1 MKQIREYLL
10 SAVLLVCV
18 AWSATQV
25 IRKVEIV
32 RQTNLVDFDVNSIE
46 LVLLSHL
53 LVVVIGVVLI
63 IDICLMGGQSIL
75 KELLWPMRRP
85 LSLVMAA
92 IACTPSVETAT
103 SVVVVQSQ
111 ELPANALLSPSIAAA
126 ALRDILKKR
135 REQVRNMSTPTML
148 SDSEQDVLLQL
159 VKAADCGNVCEL
171 SIQHNAFPKEVQA
184 LLIAVD
190 RTVPDVLTESV
201 RPDEN
206 WSLVLQVFGYP
217 RVMNRAGEVAHFE
230 KKRALEL
237 VTWMALNRERSRRSA
252 ARTAMWDDDVA
263 DATFSTVV
271 SAMRRGLGAIDNSI
285 TATDWAPPTY
295 SDELLLNSQ
304 ITTDEN
310 LIAHSLRQFRADA
323 RELGGLMAYL
333 PWVRDVPFAGT
344 AYSWADLDGT
354 TTRLVILAL
363 TASREVATWAV
374 EHGDMEALGV
384 AVSAGLRVMP
394 GDEELL
400 RLQSSFL
407 QTVREATVHS
417 VA

>member
-1 MKQIREYLL
+1 MKQVRGHLL
-10 SAVLLVCV
+10 SAMLFLCV
-18 AWSATQV
+18 VWSITQV
-25 IRKVEIV
+25 IRKFDVV
-32 RQTNLVDFDVNSIE
+32 RQTNLLDLHVNSVE

-53 LVVVIGVVLI
+53 LVVMIGLILI
-63 IDICLMGGQSIL
+63 IDMCRIGGQSFL
-75 KELLWPMRRP
+75 KEILRPMRRP
-85 LSLVMAA
+85 VSLVITA
-92 IACTPSVETAT
+92 IACAPNIESPASVIT
-103 SVVVVQSQ
+103 VQSQ
-111 ELPANALLSPSIAAA
+111 GLPAQALLSPSIAAA

-135 REQVRNMSTPTML
+135 REQVRNMSTPTTL
-148 SDSEQDVLLQL
+148 SEGEHDVLLRL
-159 VKAADCGNVCEL
+159 VKAADTGVISEASVQRCT
-171 SIQHNAFPKEVQA
+171 FPEEVQA
-184 LLIAVD
+184 LLVAVD
-190 RTVPDVLTESV
+190 RTVPDVLTESTE
-201 RPDEN
+201 PDN
-206 WSLVLQVFGYP
+206 DWSLVLQVFGYP
-217 RVMNRAGEVAHFE
+217 RVMNRSGEVAHFE

-271 SAMRRGLGAIDNSI
+271 SAMRRGLGAIDKSI

-295 SDELLLNSQ
+295 SDELLLSSH

-310 LIAHSLRQFRADA
+310 LISHSLRQFRADA
-323 RELGGLMAYL
+323 REPGGLMAYL

-374 EHGDMEALGV
+374 EHGDMEALDV

-394 GDEELL
+394 GDDELL
-400 RLQSSFL
+400 RLQASFL
-407 QTVREATVHS
+407 QSVREARAHS

>member
-1 MKQIREYLL
+1 MKQVRGYLL
-10 SAVLLVCV
+10 STVLFFCVVWSVTQVFARPDAVLKRTL
-18 AWSATQV
+18 
-25 IRKVEIV
+25 ID
-32 RQTNLVDFDVNSIE
+32 LHVNSVE
-46 LVLLSHL
+46 LILFSHL
-53 LVVVIGVVLI
+53 LVIVVGIVLI
-63 IDICLMGGQSIL
+63 IDVYRIGRQSFL
-75 KELLWPMRRP
+75 KEILEPMRRP
-85 LSLVMAA
+85 VSLLVAA
-92 IACTPSVETAT
+92 IACAPSIESPT
-103 SVVVVQSQ
+103 SVVIVQSH
-111 ELPANALLSPSIAAA
+111 ELPARVLLSPSIAGA
-126 ALRDILKKR
+126 ALREILRRR
-135 REQVRNMSTPTML
+135 REQVRNMSTPTIL
-148 SDSEQDVLLQL
+148 SEGERDVLFQI
-159 VKAADCGNVCEL
+159 VKAADSGNICEL
-171 SIQHNAFPKEVQA
+171 SVQQNAFPKEVQA

-190 RTVPDVLTESV
+190 RTVSDVLTESV
-201 RPDEN
+201 EPKTD
-206 WSLVLQVFGYP
+206 WSLVVQIFGYP

-252 ARTAMWDDDVA
+252 ARTAMWNDVVA

-271 SAMRRGLGAIDNSI
+271 SAMRRGLGDIDNSI
-285 TATDWAPPTY
+285 AASDWAPPTY
-295 SDELLLNSQ
+295 SDELLLNNQ

-310 LIAHSLRQFRADA
+310 LISHSLRQFRANPCDLE
-323 RELGGLMAYL
+323 ELLRYL

-344 AYSWADLDGT
+344 SYSWADLDGT

-374 EHGDMEALGV
+374 EHGDMEVLGV

-407 QTVREATVHS
+407 QTVRESGAHS

>member
-1 MKQIREYLL
+1 MKRIRGYLL

-32 RQTNLVDFDVNSIE
+32 RQTNLLDFDVNSIE

-85 LSLVMAA
+85 VSLVMAA

-159 VKAADCGNVCEL
+159 VKAADSGNVCEL

-190 RTVPDVLTESV
+190 RTVPEVLTESV

>member
-18 AWSATQV
+18 AWSATQA

-32 RQTNLVDFDVNSIE
+32 RQTNLLDFDVNSVE

-63 IDICLMGGQSIL
+63 IDICLIGGPSIL

-85 LSLVMAA
+85 VSLVMAA
-92 IACTPSVETAT
+92 IACTPSIETAT

-159 VKAADCGNVCEL
+159 VKAADSGNVCEL

-400 RLQSSFL
+400 GLQSSFL
-407 QTVREATVHS
+407 QTVREAGAHS

>member
-1 MKQIREYLL
+1 MKQLRGHLL
-10 SAVLLVCV
+10 SAVLVFCV
-18 AWSATQV
+18 VWSITQV
-25 IRKVEIV
+25 IRKFDVV
-32 RQTNLVDFDVNSIE
+32 RRTNLLDFHVNSVE

-53 LVVVIGVVLI
+53 LVVAIGVVLL
-63 IDICLMGGQSIL
+63 IDMCRMGGQSIL
-75 KELLWPMRRP
+75 KEILQPMRRP
-85 LSLVMAA
+85 VSLVMAA
-92 IACTPSVETAT
+92 IACAPNIESPT
-103 SVVVVQSQ
+103 SVVTVQSQ
-111 ELPANALLSPSIAAA
+111 GLAAQALLSPSIAAA
-126 ALRDILKKR
+126 AVRDILKKR
-135 REQVRNMSTPTML
+135 REQVRNMSTPTVL
-148 SDSEQDVLLQL
+148 SESEQDILLQL
-159 VKAADCGNVCEL
+159 VKAADNGNVCEL
-171 SIQHNAFPKEVQA
+171 SIQHNAYPKEVQA

-201 RPDEN
+201 ESDSD

-217 RVMNRAGEVAHFE
+217 RVMNKSGEVAHFE

-252 ARTAMWDDDVA
+252 ARTAMWDDNVA

-310 LIAHSLRQFRADA
+310 LISHSLRQFRADA
-323 RELGGLMAYL
+323 RELGGLMTYL

-363 TASREVATWAV
+363 TAAREVATWAV

-400 RLQSSFL
+400 RLQTSFL
-407 QTVREATVHS
+407 QTVREARAHS

>member
-1 MKQIREYLL
+1 MKRIRGYLL

-18 AWSATQV
+18 AWSVTQI
-25 IRKVEIV
+25 IRKFEIV
-32 RQTNLVDFDVNSIE
+32 RQTNLLDFDVNSIE

-92 IACTPSVETAT
+92 IACTPSIETAT

-159 VKAADCGNVCEL
+159 VKAADSGNVCEL

-217 RVMNRAGEVAHFE
+217 RVMNRAGEAAHFE

-310 LIAHSLRQFRADA
+310 LISHSLRQFRADA
-323 RELGGLMAYL
+323 RELGGLMTYL

-363 TASREVATWAV
+363 TAAREVATWAV
-374 EHGDMEALGV
+374 EHGDMEALSV

-394 GDEELL
+394 GDEGLL

>member
-1 MKQIREYLL
+1 MKQIRGYLL

-32 RQTNLVDFDVNSIE
+32 HQTNLLDFDVNSVE

-85 LSLVMAA
+85 VSLVMAA
-92 IACTPSVETAT
+92 IACTPSIETAT

-159 VKAADCGNVCEL
+159 VKAADSGNVCEL

-400 RLQSSFL
+400 GLQSSFL
-407 QTVREATVHS
+407 QTVREAGAHS

>member
-1 MKQIREYLL
+1 MKQIRGYLL
-10 SAVLLVCV
+10 SAVLLACV
-18 AWSATQV
+18 VWSVTQV
-25 IRKVEIV
+25 IRKFEVV
-32 RQTNLVDFDVNSIE
+32 RQTNLLDFHVASVE
-46 LVLLSHL
+46 LVLVSHL
-53 LVVVIGVVLI
+53 VVVVIGVVLL
-63 IDICLMGGQSIL
+63 IDMCRMDGQSIL
-75 KELLWPMRRP
+75 KEILRPMRRP
-85 LSLVMAA
+85 VSLVMAA
-92 IACTPSVETAT
+92 IACAPNIESPT
-103 SVVVVQSQ
+103 SVVTVQSQ
-111 ELPANALLSPSIAAA
+111 GVAAQALLAPSIAAA

-135 REQVRNMSTPTML
+135 REQVRNMSTPTIL
-148 SDSEQDVLLQL
+148 SESEQDVLLQL
-159 VKAADCGNVCEL
+159 VKAADHGKVCEL
-171 SIQHNAFPKEVQA
+171 SIQQDAFPKEVQA

-190 RTVPDVLTESV
+190 RTDPDVLTQSV
-201 RPDEN
+201 EPNDD

-271 SAMRRGLGAIDNSI
+271 SSMRRGLGAIDHAV

-295 SDELLLNSQ
+295 SDELLLSSK

-310 LIAHSLRQFRADA
+310 LIADSLRQFRADP

-407 QTVREATVHS
+407 QTVREAGVHS